1 MKLNFLNCI
10 VQVKLWQTATGSGS
24 GSVGLIIHVNTAE
37 PNMTVSSSPNCNLQT
52 GSAQQQ
58 GKRVREG
65 GFFVC
70 LQIRNNASLFSS
82 KFYFW
87 LSHKF
92 ECTCDRF
99 WAKWEFCNFSIFLW
113 FSDSVGLWWISRSH
127 DMYRVQKWSQQQLKM
142 HSNNCCTCITR
153 YWVWLVHLLYN
164 WNALQLPPPP
174 LNLGKNYAELWG
186 CTPSLR
192 HRQIKWINW
201 GKWWKSH
208 AILLVT
214 LFDSN

>member
-1 MKLNFLNCI
+1 MANCH
-10 VQVKLWQTATGSGS
+10 GS

-127 DMYRVQKWSQQQLKM
+127 DMYRAQKWSQQQLKM
-142 HSNNCCTCITR
+142 HSNNCRSTCITR
-153 YWVWLVHLLYN
+153 YWVWLVHCTTEMHCNHITSLEKHIPIVRVIISWLF
-164 WNALQLPPPP
+164 LFCF
-174 LNLGKNYAELWG
+174 WG
-186 CTPSLR
+186 VNTFPVVIFWPF
-192 HRQIKWINW
+192 HA
-201 GKWWKSH
+201 KS
-208 AILLVT
+208 
-214 LFDSN
+214 

>member
-1 MKLNFLNCI
+1 MANCH
-10 VQVKLWQTATGSGS
+10 GS

-153 YWVWLVHLLYN
+153 YWVWLLGVAPIWRYVCSWQWMVEELLEVFVN
-164 WNALQLPPPP
+164 MINHVNTVFQWSA
-174 LNLGKNYAELWG
+174 
-186 CTPSLR
+186 SL
-192 HRQIKWINW
+192 
-201 GKWWKSH
+201 
-208 AILLVT
+208 
-214 LFDSN
+214 